1 MDWACLQIR
10 RYEKM
15 HQSACWTMSH
25 QQRLDG
31 LFSIQLIGKADDNKK
46 TIELKRQLCFDV
58 PAYHVK
64 SSGFQEIFR
73 YLNAHHKRT
82 RYPDIPPKRH
92 ISRHSYM
99 WWQVE
104 QKSALVRITTRIACL
119 Y

>member
-1 MDWACLQIR
+1 MGLPADTQIR
-10 RYEKM
+10 ENASKCM
-15 HQSACWTMSH
+15 LDNVSSAEAI
-25 QQRLDG
+25 
-31 LFSIQLIGKADDNKK
+31 FSIQLIGKADDNKK

-64 SSGFQEIFR
+64 SSSFQEIFQ